1 MKLHVFNFSPDPD
14 LGSEGNSS
22 HLVLADPDLQPTNL
36 IPSLPESELE
46 SNSSNP
52 QSLDTTSELC
62 NLPVREHNCSEN
74 VRSVVEVAIAVRAS
88 ISAIDDRLLSEFL
101 HHPQQAA
108 IQELLEL
115 ADELVAAETR
125 DLVLAVVGELSRD
138 RKLDL
143 WRVLRVEERA
153 AIVAVMAESVETLP
167 EIGVGTRL
175 RRNAQRIHGK
185 EYPALANCEVVAVNG
200 VDWVVRSACGSSF
213 NVSTYS
219 IESGLWEVE
228 ADVSS
233 MLQSPRLS
241 PSPLPL
247 TSTTLSAGSPTP
259 QLSTLNS
266 QFSTLPSPLPSTGS
280 IVSTLA
286 GLVGVV
292 KYVFQS
298 VAKPFLVYHE
308 SIGRTIC
315 YRVEELIMDS

>member
-1 MKLHVFNFSPDPD
+1 
-14 LGSEGNSS
+14 
-22 HLVLADPDLQPTNL
+22 
-36 IPSLPESELE
+36 
-46 SNSSNP
+46 
-52 QSLDTTSELC
+52 
-62 NLPVREHNCSEN
+62 
-74 VRSVVEVAIAVRAS
+74 VAIDLRAS
-88 ISAIDDRLLSEFL
+88 IPAVDDRLLSEFL
-101 HHPQQAA
+101 YYPQQSA

-125 DLVLAVVGELSRD
+125 DLVLAVVGDLSRD
-138 RKLDL
+138 LKSDL

-153 AIVAVMAESVETLP
+153 AVAAVMAEAVETSP

-219 IESGLWEVE
+219 IDSGLWEVE
-228 ADVSS
+228 AGVSS
-233 MLQSPRLS
+233 MLQSPSL
-241 PSPLPL
+241 PVPQSPL
-247 TSTTLSAGSPTP
+247 
-259 QLSTLNS
+259 
-266 QFSTLPSPLPSTGS
+266 LPSTGS

-292 KYVFQS
+292 KHVFQS
-298 VAKPFLVYHE
+298 AARPFLVYHE

-315 YRVEELIMDS
+315 YRFEELRSASGWRSSESFEVGV